1 MRRRASRPHAVAAA
15 LLLALGALVVFCAT
29 AGVVFLTAANAD
41 RSMVGSSRAHDET
54 HTRHDA
60 VTPRAAAHS
69 PTSSA
74 AHGSGLHVDVMAAL
88 AAVSTGA
95 LLLLGWFVVAR
106 VRHRLPRLVT
116 AALGARAPPAPV

>member
-1 MRRRASRPHAVAAA
+1 MRRRASRPQAVAA
-15 LLLALGALVVFCAT
+15 LLLLALAAFCAT
-29 AGVVFLTAANAD
+29 AGVASLGAANAD
-41 RSMVGSSRAHDET
+41 RSTIGSARAHDET

-60 VTPRAAAHS
+60 VTPRAAALS

-74 AHGSGLHVDVMAAL
+74 AHGSGLHVDVLAAV

-95 LLLLGWFVVAR
+95 LLLLGWFVGGR

-116 AALGARAPPAPV
+116 AALGARAPPALV